1 MSGFNFGMP
10 ETADVE
16 ITSAGLAG
24 LLDEFE
30 AAFRRHLVFTTDHE
44 APTLALWTAFTYVHE
59 QFDCCPYIVVKS
71 PQKRCGKTL
80 LLEVLEKLTNRP
92 VLGGNMS
99 SPTLFRLIDEH
110 APTLLIDEAD
120 AFIAQDPE
128 LIGLLNTGHRRAAAW
143 AHRCVGE
150 GTNMTTKAFSTW
162 CPKVIAGI
170 GKLKDTLED
179 RAIPIQMRRK
189 LTTEKVE
196 RLRYADYD
204 DLRSIAL
211 NLATVDMPIS
221 EPTYPTGLSDR
232 AMDIWEPLLQIA
244 RLAGAAW
251 EEKSQLACKALSTVT
266 PDDDSIDVL
275 LLTDVRAAF
284 IQYEDD
290 RITSQVLLDALL
302 ANDERPW
309 ADWNHGKGLTKN
321 TLARRLKPYY
331 GTRTGTVQ
339 MRRGDNAKGY
349 KLKHFNDAFSRYL
362 PPGGETNRQDVKSQ
376 QPRGFAADTKRQAE
390 NAHLQNVNPQ
400 PTGHADLDGLT
411 VDIPPGGIKA
421 DMETF

>member
-99 SPTLFRLIDEH
+99 APTVFRLIDEY

-120 AFIAQDPE
+120 SFVAQDPE
-128 LIGLLNTGHRRAAAW
+128 LMGVLNTGHRKAGAFTF
-143 AHRCVGE
+143 RCVGE
-150 GTNMTTKAFSTW
+150 GTGMTTKAFSTW

-189 LTTEKVE
+189 LTSEKVE
-196 RLRYADYD
+196 RLRHADYD
-204 DLRSIAL
+204 YLRAIAL
-211 NLATVDMPIS
+211 NLMSVDVPIIT
-221 EPTYPTGLSDR
+221 EPTYPTGISDR
-232 AMDIWEPLLQIA
+232 AKDIWEPLLQIA
-244 RLAGAAW
+244 RMAGSAW
-251 EEKSQLACKALSTVT
+251 EEKSQLACRSLSVATA
-266 PDDDSIDVL
+266 DDDSIDVL

-290 RITSQVLLDALL
+290 RVTSQVLLDALL

-309 ADWNHGKGLTKN
+309 ADWNHGKGMTKN

-331 GTRTGTVQ
+331 KFSTNTVR
-339 MRRGDNAKGY
+339 MKNGARGRGY
-349 KLKHFNDAFSRYL
+349 ELKHFNDAFSRYL
-362 PPGGETNRQDVKSQ
+362 PPGGETNRDTVTTQ
-376 QPRGFAADTKRQAE
+376 QPRGFAADSKRDNE
-390 NAHLQNVNPQ
+390 NGENQSVTLQ
-400 PTGHADLDGLT
+400 PTADEACHG
-411 VDIPPGGIKA
+411 VHG
-421 DMETF
+421 